1 MNKSIKTLFEEHSS
15 KTLPKEDSYVVESQ
29 TQAQSKCPVAPILR
43 PFASIMNQ
51 VWWKKSQWKRGTIK
65 NGHSEDGS
73 FHTRKSGNYN
83 SLRGNLYY
91 NSVTSKLIEEEIQC
105 QNKVL

>member
-29 TQAQSKCPVAPILR
+29 TQAQSKCPIAPILR

-51 VWWKKSQWKRGTIK
+51 VW
-65 NGHSEDGS
+65 
-73 FHTRKSGNYN
+73 
-83 SLRGNLYY
+83 
-91 NSVTSKLIEEEIQC
+91 
-105 QNKVL
+105 